1 MLISLLITA
10 LLMFNGAAT
19 AQLLAPQETDLLRAD
34 AAEYGL
40 PLPPTADE
48 VNALPAEERVR
59 QACAI
64 KRVHLLQQLQLIAD
78 RYTMTDGNR
87 MASVSMAVK
96 LNAPAVYIQML
107 QAEAVNVLST
117 RQYRVLRDSY
127 ERLYE
132 LYGVDVVGIRFFAE
146 SELASLEELADMSA
160 TLPLESLFNLVKV
173 ESLTAEQLA
182 LDLQEVSQVFT
193 GLTTLYSGISDA
205 EQAAAVIPQV
215 QELVQRFA
223 KVYPGLALAPD
234 SIRNQLAPAYTLKIK
249 PLLPA
254 LISQRQRLREENFYG
269 VSRLKVL
276 DYFFD

>member
-1 MLISLLITA
+1 MRISLLITA
-10 LLMFNGAAT
+10 LFMFNGAAT

-107 QAEAVNVLST
+107 QAEAGNVLST

-173 ESLTAEQLA
+173 DSLTAEQLA

>member
-1 MLISLLITA
+1 MRISLLITA

-40 PLPPTADE
+40 PLPPTVDE

-87 MASVSMAVK
+87 LATVSMAVK

-117 RQYRVLRDSY
+117 RQYRILRDSY

-173 ESLTAEQLA
+173 DSLTSEQLA

-249 PLLPA
+249 PLLSA

>member
-1 MLISLLITA
+1 MRISLLITA
-10 LLMFNGAAT
+10 LLMLNGAAT
-19 AQLLAPQETDLLRAD
+19 AQLLAPQATDPLRAE

-87 MASVSMAVK
+87 MATVCMAVK
-96 LNAPAVYIQML
+96 LNAPEAYIQML
-107 QAEAVNVLST
+107 QAEAGSVLST

-146 SELASLEELADMSA
+146 SELASLEELSDMSA

-173 ESLTAEQLA
+173 DALTTEQLA
-182 LDLQEVSQVFT
+182 QDLQEVSQVFT
-193 GLTTLYSGISDA
+193 LVTTLYAGVSDA

-234 SIRNQLAPAYTLKIK
+234 SIREQLAPAYTLKIK

>member
-1 MLISLLITA
+1 MRISLLITA

-87 MASVSMAVK
+87 LATVSMAVK

-107 QAEAVNVLST
+107 QAEAGNVLST

-173 ESLTAEQLA
+173 DSLTLEQLA

-193 GLTTLYSGISDA
+193 WLTTLYSGISDA

>member
-1 MLISLLITA
+1 MRISLLITA

-87 MASVSMAVK
+87 MAAVSMAVK

-107 QAEAVNVLST
+107 QAEAGSVLST

-173 ESLTAEQLA
+173 DSLTAEQLA

>member
-1 MLISLLITA
+1 MRISLLITA
-10 LLMFNGAAT
+10 LFMFNGAAT

-87 MASVSMAVK
+87 MASVSMAIK

-107 QAEAVNVLST
+107 QAEAGNVLST

-160 TLPLESLFNLVKV
+160 TLPLASLFNLVKV